1 MALCL
6 LQEIGLVDDVLM
18 NEQDIS
24 ALVSQRTRLLRNT
37 PVRRALSADIC
48 SPCLVSSTYFSQ
60 TLKKRT
66 VPVVINLYRF
76 SKL

>member
-6 LQEIGLVDDVLM
+6 LQEIGLVDDLLV

-60 TLKKRT
+60 TP
-66 VPVVINLYRF
+66 VPQFLVLGNVVDQQ
-76 SKL
+76 